1 MNRHFSRIA
10 SLKIKTMKTTVVL
23 PAFLLLL
30 SFHPKQEKLIETPSP
45 VAFNAEAEK
54 AAILQTIE
62 DETNSFYRRD
72 YASWKKFWVSG
83 DYAFQGW
90 NNGDGTFDASV
101 GWTAI
106 DKRIADYIKNHP
118 LAQGQTTSH
127 PRVERRNM
135 VIQFLSDDLAYLV
148 WDQYNGDMEN
158 KFFTLSK
165 DQRIMKKENG
175 GWKIVNITSFW
186 DYKNKIPMEGFK

>member
-1 MNRHFSRIA
+1 
-10 SLKIKTMKTTVVL
+10 MKTPVVL
-23 PAFLLLL
+23 LAFLMLF
-30 SFHPKQEKLIETPSP
+30 SFHPKQEKLIVSPSP
-45 VAFNAEAEK
+45 VALNAEDEK

-118 LAQGQTTSH
+118 LAQGQTSSH
-127 PRVERRNM
+127 PRVERKNM
-135 VIQFLSDDLAYLV
+135 VVQFLSDDLAYLV
-148 WDQYNGDMEN
+148 WDQYNGDLEN
-158 KFFTLSK
+158 KFFTLSGLF
-165 DQRIMKKENG
+165 KKALMRQ
-175 GWKIVNITSFW
+175 FH
-186 DYKNKIPMEGFK
+186 